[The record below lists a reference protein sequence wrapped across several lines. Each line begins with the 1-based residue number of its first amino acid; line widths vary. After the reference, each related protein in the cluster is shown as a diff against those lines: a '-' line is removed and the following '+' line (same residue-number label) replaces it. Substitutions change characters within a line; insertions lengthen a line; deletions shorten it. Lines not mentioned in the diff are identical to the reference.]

1 MKITKKLLK
10 KIILEAME
18 EEFESDMT
26 TSESGMRKQEI
37 EDAIAEAEEEYL
49 NFVRFSPSNLTREE
63 MKYAFELAIQ
73 KGLTYNTPRE
83 SVDKELAEYA
93 LQLAM
98 ENDSDVPFAKH
109 QLTPEANEWM
119 RNAALGALGEGV
131 NNSLQAV
138 IEKVKSYDRSRAKA
152 GTPMLP
158 QPGDP
163 DAPSPELMRALVKS
177 PQLVRFLLPP
187 GKFYSEIEPQVS
199 DHGSYYKIEFTDR
212 GGRGYV
218 LMRTY
223 AQPDGTPVTFGLARK
238 RKGVPQISYAGVT
251 KSRQK

>member
-1 MKITKKLLK
+1 MKITKKMLK
-10 KIILEAME
+10 KLILEAME

-26 TSESGMRKQEI
+26 TSEGGMRKQEI
-37 EDAIAEAEEEYL
+37 EDAIAETGESHV
-49 NFVRFSPSNLTREE
+49 NFVRFSPSKLTREE

-98 ENDSDVPFAKH
+98 ENDSDIPFAKH

-138 IEKVKSYDRSRAKA
+138 IERVKSYDRSRAKA

-187 GKFYSEIEPQVS
+187 GKFYSEIEPQVT
-199 DHGSYYKIEFTDR
+199 DFGSYYKIEFTDR

-251 KSRQK
+251 KGRQK